1 MYFILFSD
9 IDNVES
15 EETFEP
21 ATKDVQLMAKIV
33 LKLICDGKYVKLKIL
48 HKMLGY

>member
-33 LKLICDGKYVKLKIL
+33 LKLICDGKYIMLKIL
-48 HKMLGY
+48 HKMLG